1 MIALHQLTVGYGG
14 ASLFPPL
21 SGHFATGSLT
31 AVIGVNGAGKST
43 LLKTIA
49 GLLPLQ
55 GGSLQFSTYPPP
67 AVAYL
72 PQQLELDRLFPI
84 TVGDL
89 VAMGCW
95 RRSGIFGAVT
105 RSQRQCITEALETV
119 GMSPLAHRPLN
130 ALSGGQLQRALF
142 ARLLVQQTPL
152 ILLDEPFTGIDTA
165 TTGLLLRVIEQLH
178 RQGKTLIAV
187 LHDMAM
193 VADHFPQAL
202 LLSTQHCRWG
212 AADEVLTQG
221 YAGNTAT
228 YRQAVAP

>member
-1 MIALHQLTVGYGG
+1 MIALHQATVGYGDLP
-14 ASLFPPL
+14 LFPPL
-21 SGHFATGSLT
+21 SGHFASGSLT

-55 GGSLQFSTYPPP
+55 GGSLKFSPHPPP
-67 AVAYL
+67 AIAYL
-72 PQQLELDRLFPI
+72 PQQLELDRQFPI

-95 RRSGIFGAVT
+95 RRSGIFGAVK
-105 RSQRQCITEALETV
+105 RAQRQCITEALETV
-119 GMSPLAHRPLN
+119 GMTSLVHRPLN

-202 LLSTQHCRWG
+202 LLSAQHCRWG
-212 AADEVLTQG
+212 TADEVLTQG
-221 YAGNTAT
+221 RVGNTVT
-228 YRQAVAP
+228 YRQAVTP